1 MTMLVDPDVLICL
14 NLADAHIHSPSYS
27 ERELAC
33 TNVWWLTMTVSN
45 VFINDLHL
53 ILTALILDDPFSSQE
68 RVPMDEDEDFPERD
82 YRLHLEDDGD
92 DDDVIFNIPEIF
104 QGDED
109 DVWGSED
116 EVLGP
121 DSGHLEIED
130 QDQDLGGDNYSIS
143 DEAHRPSH
151 GHIPD
156 VIIQL

>member
-1 MTMLVDPDVLICL
+1 
-14 NLADAHIHSPSYS
+14 
-27 ERELAC
+27 
-33 TNVWWLTMTVSN
+33 MTVSN

-109 DVWGSED
+109 DV
-116 EVLGP
+116 
-121 DSGHLEIED
+121 
-130 QDQDLGGDNYSIS
+130 
-143 DEAHRPSH
+143 
-151 GHIPD
+151 
-156 VIIQL
+156 